1 MESSNKQRLTL
12 ADLPYRIEKS
22 PLARKFE
29 SRQSISTALSYIGI
43 AIGIIGGLILIGGPS
58 SIQVGWDGPTL
69 WELILLSP
77 GPIISIGML
86 LLFVGSQILPP
97 VVQELDAFIEENFAL
112 VDENGI
118 PVMSAA
124 ITWQPEG
131 NGNLSVVAVPLTQSA
146 DSEQSA

>member
-43 AIGIIGGLILIGGPS
+43 AVAIIGGLILIGGPS
-58 SIQVGWDGPTL
+58 SIQVGWDGPSL

-77 GPIISIGML
+77 GPIISIGMM
-86 LLFVGSQILPP
+86 LLFIGSQILPP
-97 VVQELDAFIEENFAL
+97 VIQELDAFIEENFAL
-112 VDENGI
+112 VDDNGI
-118 PVMSAA
+118 PVMDAV
-124 ITWQPEG
+124 ITWQSEAG
-131 NGNLSVVAVPLTQSA
+131 GNLSVVAVSLNQPA
-146 DSEQSA
+146 ESEQSA

>member
-43 AIGIIGGLILIGGPS
+43 AVAIIGGLILIGGPS
-58 SIQVGWDGPTL
+58 SIQVGWDGPSL

-86 LLFVGSQILPP
+86 LLFIGSQILPP
-97 VVQELDAFIEENFAL
+97 VIQDFAL
-112 VDENGI
+112 VDDNGI
-118 PVMSAA
+118 PVMDAV
-124 ITWQPEG
+124 ITWQSEAG
-131 NGNLSVVAVPLTQSA
+131 GNLSVVAVSLNQPA
-146 DSEQSA
+146 ESEQSA